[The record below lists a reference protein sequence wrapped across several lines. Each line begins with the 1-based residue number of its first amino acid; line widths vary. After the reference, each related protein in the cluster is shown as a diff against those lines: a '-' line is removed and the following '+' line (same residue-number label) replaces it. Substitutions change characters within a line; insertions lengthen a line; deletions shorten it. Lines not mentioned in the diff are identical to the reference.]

1 MGLLS
6 RNAGSLL
13 AVDIGAAAVKLV
25 QLASRRGECLVTA
38 GALEPLPPN
47 AVTGGNV
54 NDPGAIGEAV
64 ARAAGRA
71 GCRAK
76 RAAVAMPGAS
86 VATRTIAVDA
96 ALSDSEIEVEVALEA
111 RQQMPF
117 GDQELALDFEV
128 LQLSATDPSRLDVAV
143 TACRRDAV
151 RQREAVLRRAGLAA
165 ALVDVESHCLQRL
178 VAAQSV
184 PGEAVAV
191 ADIGCNS
198 VKLLAVRGESV
209 PFAHA
214 EPFAG
219 HALAGAEGGAAREA
233 LLQLLARL
241 AGMAAASTPSLAR
254 LALAGGGAS
263 VPGLAEDAESALGLP
278 AAILRPFAAMRPAAN
293 VDAALL
299 ADGGA
304 PAMAIACGLALR
316 GIATTPRDPLS

>member
-47 AVTGGNV
+47 AVSGGNV
-54 NDPGAIGEAV
+54 NDPGAVGEAV

-71 GCRAK
+71 RCRAK

-178 VAAQSV
+178 VAAQSA

-198 VKLLAVRGESV
+198 VKLLAMRDESA

-233 LLQLLARL
+233 LLQLLVRL
-241 AGMAAASTPSLAR
+241 AGMAAASTPAPAR

-263 VPGLAEDAESALGLP
+263 VPGLAEDAERVLGLP